1 MVPNM
6 DQLSATFSALA
17 DPTRRAILSR
27 LALGEA
33 SVNELAEPFDV
44 SVRAVSKHVAVLE
57 KAGLITRSKIA
68 QRRMSQLEPSRLQT
82 IENWLSDFRQLWDNR
97 FNQIDAV
104 LEQIK
109 QGRLDDPRK

>member
-1 MVPNM
+1 M
-6 DQLSATFSALA
+6 DQLSATFAALA

-33 SVNELAEPFDV
+33 SVNELAAPFDV

-57 KAGLITRSKIA
+57 KVGLITRSRSA
-68 QRRMSQLEPSRLQT
+68 QRRMSQLEPTALQHA
-82 IENWLSDFRQLWDNR
+82 EDWLTAFRKLWDDR
-97 FNQIDAV
+97 FDQIDVV

-109 QGRLDDPRK
+109 RGRLDDPRD